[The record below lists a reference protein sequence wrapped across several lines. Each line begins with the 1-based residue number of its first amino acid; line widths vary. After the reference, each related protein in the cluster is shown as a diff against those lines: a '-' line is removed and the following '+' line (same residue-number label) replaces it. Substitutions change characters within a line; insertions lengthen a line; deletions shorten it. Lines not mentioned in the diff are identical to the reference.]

1 METIGVKI
9 QVEGGKQFKAE
20 LDNIKATSKQL
31 SAELKNVANG
41 VDSTGSKAAD
51 ASRKTALLTAAYDN
65 AVNKVTLFSDK
76 LKKQEEN
83 LRSME
88 AALEAATN
96 EYGENSA
103 EAKKL
108 SVQITE
114 QNAAIAKTKTEI
126 ANAKNEAAGY
136 KNELDAL
143 GNEADEN
150 TASQK
155 NLGNATE
162 EAGKKAEKSAKG
174 GWTAFKATLVNLAT
188 QVITRVVSGLK
199 SLTKEAISAE
209 DSMAKFSQTMEFAGI
224 DPDVVEEA
232 AAAMKKYADETVYDL
247 KTITNTVAQLG
258 ANGVDNFEA
267 LVEAAGNLNAVA
279 GGSAQSF
286 ESVALVLTQTAG
298 AGKLTTENWRQMMNQ
313 IPGAAGVLKDALLEM
328 GAYTGNFEE
337 ALKKGEITAE
347 EFNAAIMQVG
357 NEPIAVEAATSVQTF
372 EGAVGNLKA
381 SVTSALQA
389 IIQAVGMENITGFL
403 SGLANLITNKV
414 TPAIKVAGDWVQNNL
429 KPVLQQV
436 AEYIQ
441 ANVVPVVESVWSWI
455 QEQILPVLME
465 LFTWL
470 KDKIWPVVQQI
481 IAWIAAN
488 VVPMIK
494 SLAELLGNVL
504 GGVFKG
510 VIENVK
516 KVAGY
521 LIDTFGPAVSKVAGL
536 IGNLIEKARGVVE
549 YFKNM
554 KISIPDI
561 KLPHFKV
568 TGKFSLNPL
577 QVPKLSI
584 DWYDKGGIFTRPS
597 IIGVG
602 EKRPEFVGALDDL
615 RKIIREET
623 GAQTNVNDININVY
637 ANDNMNVYQLAEI
650 VSERIQ
656 SAVNRRA
663 AVYG

>member
-108 SVQITE
+108 SVQITQ

-136 KNELDAL
+136 KTQLDAL
-143 GNEADEN
+143 GNEADQN
-150 TASQK
+150 TESQK
-155 NLGNATE
+155 SLGKATE
-162 EAGKKAEKSAKG
+162 DAAKKAEKGAKG

-188 QVITRVVSGLK
+188 SVITRVVSGLK
-199 SLTKEAISAE
+199 SLTSEAINAE

-372 EGAVGNLKA
+372 EGAMGNLKA

-488 VVPMIK
+488 VVPLIK

-510 VIENVK
+510 VVDNVK
-516 KVAGY
+516 KVASY
-521 LIDTFGPAVSKVAGL
+521 FIDTFGPAISLVSKGIAGVIDMGKKL
-536 IGNLIEKARGVVE
+536 VDF
-549 YFKNM
+549 FKNM

-568 TGKFSLNPL
+568 SGKFSLNPL
-577 QVPKLSI
+577 QVPHLSI
-584 DWYDKGGIFTRPS
+584 DWYDKGGVFYRPS

-615 RKIIREET
+615 RRIVREET

>member
-20 LDNIKATSKQL
+20 LDNIKAISKQL

-88 AALEAATN
+88 AALEAATK
-96 EYGENSA
+96 EYGANSA

-108 SVQITE
+108 NVQITQ

-136 KNELDAL
+136 KTQLDAL
-143 GNEADEN
+143 GNEADQN

-162 EAGKKAEKSAKG
+162 EAGKKADKSAKG

-188 QVITRVVSGLK
+188 SVITRVVSGLK
-199 SLTKEAISAE
+199 SMTSEAINAE

-488 VVPMIK
+488 VVPLIK

-536 IGNLIEKARGVVE
+536 IGNLIEKAKGVVE

-577 QVPKLSI
+577 QVPKLTI
-584 DWYDKGGIFTRPS
+584 DWYDKGGVFYRPS

-637 ANDNMNVYQLAEI
+637 ANDNMNVYELAEI

-656 SAVNRRA
+656 SAVSRRSA
-663 AVYG
+663 AYA

>member
-9 QVEGGKQFKAE
+9 QVEGGKEFKAQ

-65 AVNKVTLFSDK
+65 AVSKVQLFSDK

-88 AALEAATN
+88 AALEAATA
-96 EYGENSA
+96 EYGANSA

-108 SVQITE
+108 SVEVTQ

-136 KNELDAL
+136 KSELDAL
-143 GNEADEN
+143 GNEADQN
-150 TASQK
+150 TKSQK
-155 NLGNATE
+155 ELGKATE
-162 EAGKKAEKSAKG
+162 DAGKKADKSAKG
-174 GWTAFKATLVNLAT
+174 GWTAFKATLVNLAS
-188 QVITRVVSGLK
+188 QAISRVISGLK
-199 SLTKEAISAE
+199 SLSKEAIGAE
-209 DSMAKFSQTMEFAGI
+209 DSMAKFAQTMEFAGI
-224 DPDVVEEA
+224 DPDITNEA

-247 KTITNTVAQLG
+247 QTITNTVAQLG

-298 AGKLTTENWRQMMNQ
+298 AGKLTTENWRQLMNQ
-313 IPGAAGVLKDALLEM
+313 IPGAAGVLQQALLDA
-328 GAYTGNFEE
+328 GAYTGSFEE
-337 ALKKGEITAE
+337 ALRKGKISAE
-347 EFNAAIMQVG
+347 EFNAAIMTVG
-357 NEPIAVEAATSVQTF
+357 SEPIAVEAATSVQTF

-381 SVTSALQA
+381 SVVSALQA
-389 IIQAVGMENITGFL
+389 IIKAVGMENITGFL
-403 SGLANLITNKV
+403 SDLANIISDKV
-414 TPAIKVAGDWVQNNL
+414 TPAIEIASEWMKDNL
-429 KPVLQQV
+429 KPVIEQISQYV
-436 AEYIQ
+436 QE
-441 ANVVPVVESVWSWI
+441 NVIPVVKSIWEWFQNNI
-455 QEQILPVLME
+455 IPVLKD
-465 LFTWL
+465 LVSWL
-470 KDKIWPVVQQI
+470 AEKVWPVIKEI
-481 IAWIAAN
+481 IAWIVTN
-488 VVPMIK
+488 VVPLVK
-494 SLAELLGNVL
+494 SIVELLGNVL

-536 IGNLIEKARGVVE
+536 ISNLIEKAKGVVE

-554 KISIPDI
+554 KIKIPEI
-561 KLPHFKV
+561 KLPHFTIK
-568 TGKFSLNPL
+568 GKFSLNPL
-577 QVPKLSI
+577 EVPRLAI
-584 DWYDKGGIFTRPS
+584 DWYDKGGIFNRPS

-615 RKIIREET
+615 RKIVREET

-637 ANDNMNVYQLAEI
+637 ASDNMDVYELANI
-650 VSERIQ
+650 VSDRIQ
-656 SAVNRRA
+656 SAVNRRSA
-663 AVYG
+663 AYA